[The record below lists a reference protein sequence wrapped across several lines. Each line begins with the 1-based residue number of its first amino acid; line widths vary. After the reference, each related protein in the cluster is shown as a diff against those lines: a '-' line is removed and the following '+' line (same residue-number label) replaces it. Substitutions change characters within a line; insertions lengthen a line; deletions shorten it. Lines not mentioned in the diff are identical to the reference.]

1 MDAEELNAALEARM
15 ADRKL
20 EPVGDRVAVEPV
32 GPEEETTESGLY
44 IPDTAKEEP
53 ARGVVIAVGPGPML
67 EDGSRGEMQLE
78 VGDEVVYTKYAPAE
92 IEVNERPVMLMRE
105 SNVLTVLR

>member
-1 MDAEELNAALEARM
+1 MDVDELNAFLEERM
-15 ADRKL
+15 ADRTL
-20 EPVGDRVAVEPV
+20 EPVGDRVAVEPLE
-32 GPEEETTESGLY
+32 GAEEKTEGGLY

-53 ARGVVIAVGPGPML
+53 ARGVVIAVGPGPLL
-67 EDGSRGEMQLE
+67 EDGSRGEMQVG

-92 IEVNERPVMLMRE
+92 IEVNDRPVMLMRE